1 MFTLLDSR
9 RLHVV
14 LALGAAVALAG
25 GVSAANA
32 EMVKLKASLSGAT
45 EVPPTTSKG
54 TGAGDFTYDTAS
66 KKLTWTI
73 TYKDMT
79 GPVTAGHI
87 HGPAAAGAN
96 AGVEVP
102 LQNAGTSPIK
112 GEATLTDAQAAD
124 LMGGK
129 TYVNL
134 HTADNKGG
142 EVRGQIMK

>member
-9 RLHVV
+9 RLHLV
-14 LALGAAVALAG
+14 LALGAAVALTG

-54 TGAGDFTYDTAS
+54 TGTADFTFDTAS
-66 KKLTWTI
+66 KKLEWTVSY
-73 TYKDMT
+73 TGLT

-102 LQNAGTSPIK
+102 FQAGPSPMK
-112 GEATLTDAQAAD
+112 GSATLTDAQAAD
-124 LMGGK
+124 LLGGK

-142 EVRGQIMK
+142 ELRGQIMK